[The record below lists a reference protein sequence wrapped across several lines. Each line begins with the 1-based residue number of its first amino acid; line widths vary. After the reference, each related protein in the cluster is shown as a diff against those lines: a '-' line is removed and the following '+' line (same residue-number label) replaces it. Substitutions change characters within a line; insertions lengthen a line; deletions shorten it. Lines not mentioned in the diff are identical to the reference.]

1 MKRDSE
7 LQRRI
12 DALENEARQLAQ
24 FGSSGQLARVRRRI
38 AMLTE
43 DERRP
48 TFAKPAE
55 FGRADDYA
63 EWRKEQGL

>member
-1 MKRDSE
+1 MPRDSE

-12 DALENEARQLAQ
+12 TALQSEAEQNDRM
-24 FGSSGQLARVRRRI
+24 GSRAAAARCRRRI
-38 AMLTE
+38 AMLVE

-63 EWRKEQGL
+63 AWRKEQGL